1 MTESLDTV
9 PLSSLME
16 VYECVETLVGKV
28 RGIERDLEGLKGL
41 LETLIPE
48 EALSTLHTI
57 HLEETDL
64 KKRVSPPGGVKTAGP
79 NKVGLQAFSAQ
90 FPGDKSSQSPTK
102 RARLMSSDCS
112 VEKTEPTT
120 EKIDVQD

>member
-1 MTESLDTV
+1 MGPLRAYMTESLDTV

-79 NKVGLQAFSAQ
+79 NK
-90 FPGDKSSQSPTK
+90 

-120 EKIDVQD
+120 